1 MTYLARRRNG
11 GRPGRAGGPPPA
23 KKRGVANA
31 QAGEGGAAAVVY
43 LAEGRERSL
52 ERRHPWVFSGAIQR
66 VAGEPAAGDTVRLAS
81 AEGRFLGWAAFSPAS
96 QIRCRVLS
104 FSEDDFPDEA
114 WLHGRIAAAIARRR
128 TLVPAGVSNAV
139 RLVHAESDELPGLIV
154 DRYADW
160 LVVQLLSAGAERR
173 RDSIVHF
180 LAQET
185 GCRNVF
191 ERSDAEV
198 RALEG
203 LPRQVGVVMGDEP
216 LAPIT
221 IEENGLRYRV
231 DIRTGQKTG
240 FYLDQR
246 DNRARIRALA
256 EGREVLNCFAY
267 TGGFALAALA
277 GGARSVLSL
286 DSSSAALALA
296 QENARLNG
304 MDTSAAQ
311 WEEADVF
318 SELRRL
324 RGAARTFDLIV
335 VDPPKFAPTARQAEA
350 AARGYKDI
358 NLNALKLLRPGG
370 LLASFSCS
378 GGISPELFQK
388 ILAGAAADAGVSAS
402 IEERFHAA
410 ADHPVL
416 LEFPEGEY
424 LKGLLLRRR

>member
-1 MTYLARRRNG
+1 MTYPARRRYAGRPARSGGKPPGKSREQPRNA
-11 GRPGRAGGPPPA
+11 GRPGAAGLLVRLG
-23 KKRGVANA
+23 
-31 QAGEGGAAAVVY
+31 
-43 LAEGRERSL
+43 EGRERSL
-52 ERRHPWVFSGAIQR
+52 KRRHPWVFSGAIEH
-66 VAGEPAAGDTVRLAS
+66 VEGEPAAGDTVRLES
-81 AEGRFLGWAAFSPAS
+81 AAGEFIAWAAYSPAS

-104 FSEDDFPDEA
+104 FAEEDFPDEA
-114 WLHGRIAAAIARRR
+114 WLRRVVGAAIAYRR
-128 TLVPAGVSNAV
+128 TRVPASVSNAV
-139 RLVHAESDELPGLIV
+139 RLIHAESDELPGVIV

-173 RDSIVHF
+173 REAIVRC
-180 LAQET
+180 LAEAT
-185 GCRNVF
+185 GCSRIF

-203 LPRQVGVVMGDEP
+203 LPQRVGV
-216 LAPIT
+216 LAGEAPGAPVA
-221 IEENGLRYRV
+221 IEENALRYGV

-246 DNRARIRALA
+246 DNRARIRTLA
-256 EGREVLNCFAY
+256 AGREVLNCFAY

-286 DSSSAALALA
+286 DSSAAALALA

-304 MDTSAAQ
+304 MDPLAAHWQ
-311 WEEADVF
+311 EADVF

-324 RGAARTFDLIV
+324 RSADRTFDLIV

-358 NLNALKLLRPGG
+358 NLNAFKLLRPDG
-370 LLASFSCS
+370 LLATFSCS
-378 GGISPELFQK
+378 GGISAELFQK
-388 ILAGAAADAGVSAS
+388 ILAGAAADAGVCAT

-410 ADHPVL
+410 ADHPVR